1 MWILEGCVSEYRVIY
16 PDNDIII
23 DKKTIKDIEKTVRE
37 NDVKLLLT
45 DIKECSLVSKEVKY
59 QGNSEVIEDV
69 RSQLG
74 LYKLKLNSFI
84 FTDVNIKLQLL
95 DNENYNPDN
104 YNISLS
110 GNTQDI
116 GNVIKK
122 IEEIT
127 GVGYTLSAGVS
138 QNLILIIPW
147 LVNLSIVI
155 FFNIFIFSWLFCTVG
170 R

>member
-1 MWILEGCVSEYRVIY
+1 MWILEGRVSEYQVIY

-59 QGNSEVIEDV
+59 QGNGEVIEDV

-84 FTDVNIKLQLL
+84 FPDVNIKLQLL
-95 DNENYNPDN
+95 DNENYNPDD

-155 FFNIFIFSWLFCTVG
+155 FFNIFICLCNIIRYFY
-170 R
+170 